1 MGLPLLAVNLAA
13 TAASAAVTPDL
24 HVVCN
29 LGQTRITWSQV
40 SKPWVVTHATQYSN
54 WQSKTSTATRSTT
67 NVRQVTASASVTT
80 GVTVSEST
88 LIESLQSD
96 VSLTLKVAG
105 TSTTTN
111 TESFS
116 TTFAP
121 YTIDVVFDAVHEV
134 KGSYT
139 HYKCSADKQSW
150 DQNGTGTAHSW
161 TVNGTGVVACPQ
173 SRNYVAPPAGTA
185 AAAALAY
192 C

>member
-1 MGLPLLAVNLAA
+1 MNKLSKIRAVAVAIVMGLPLLAVNLAA

-88 LIESLQSD
+88 LIESLQPRPRCLPHHPVPRPSAR
-96 VSLTLKVAG
+96 VA
-105 TSTTTN
+105 
-111 TESFS
+111 
-116 TTFAP
+116 
-121 YTIDVVFDAVHEV
+121 
-134 KGSYT
+134 
-139 HYKCSADKQSW
+139 
-150 DQNGTGTAHSW
+150 
-161 TVNGTGVVACPQ
+161 
-173 SRNYVAPPAGTA
+173 
-185 AAAALAY
+185 
-192 C
+192 